1 MSYSTNGNVEAF
13 ERDQKERFGQL
24 LREHVRERGVQ
35 FVGEETRYG
44 EISIAQTVCGQE
56 GCRHANIDMTS
67 EERRRRN
74 IPPGYYEDA
83 DLPEAEKTSCN
94 QEREEYMSNRVLAEA
109 GEAESVLVICGRLH
123 TEAVA
128 AHLRKLGQAA
138 EITDLRAQS
147 WYVEDWFGHTMRN
160 L

>member
-44 EISIAQTVCGQE
+44 ENSIAQTVCGQE
-56 GCRHANIDMTS
+56 GCRHTNIDMTS
-67 EERRRRN
+67 EERGRRN

-83 DLPEAEKTSCN
+83 DLPDVEKTRGN
-94 QEREEYMSNRVLAEA
+94 QEREEHISNRVLTEA
-109 GEAESVLVICGRLH
+109 GDAESVLVI
-123 TEAVA
+123 
-128 AHLRKLGQAA
+128 
-138 EITDLRAQS
+138 
-147 WYVEDWFGHTMRN
+147 
-160 L
+160 